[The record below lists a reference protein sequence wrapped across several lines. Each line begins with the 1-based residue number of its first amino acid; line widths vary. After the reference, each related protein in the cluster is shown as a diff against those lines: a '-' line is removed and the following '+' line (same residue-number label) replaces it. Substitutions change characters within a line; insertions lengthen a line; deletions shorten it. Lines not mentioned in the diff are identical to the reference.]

1 MKPFKDMTDRELEVL
16 LADNRKAYDTFKEK
30 GNPSAEVYEGV
41 IKEIIEEIK
50 NRGGLEAKRKR
61 KK

>member
-1 MKPFKDMTDRELEVL
+1 MTDRELEVL